1 MVREIIEKRLFG
13 MRQVRRD
20 RQGNEEKE
28 EGKIM
33 VGGEEIRLEFGEY
46 WERREDS
53 KGVGWKL
60 SKRRVVAKPSGM
72 KRKDRRIQREEQRR
86 SR

>member
-1 MVREIIEKRLFG
+1 
-13 MRQVRRD
+13 
-20 RQGNEEKE
+20 
-28 EGKIM
+28 M
-33 VGGEEIRLEFGEY
+33 VGGEEIRLAFGEY